1 MNRKPLFA
9 IAAFVVLGIVALFA
23 LRQPEKGESAGD
35 RERPLSKLDAAS
47 FDTIEVTRAG
57 AKATIKKDGDKFK
70 LTEPVAYAADDVAAK
85 AAFEALT
92 GLSLGDLV
100 TENKAKHAEFEVD
113 DGKGIHVVAKSEK
126 AGGKVAADFLVG
138 KAVGTGTMVRLA
150 GKDAVWL
157 AGGAL
162 RGTFDKAPA
171 DWRDKSI
178 AAVPAADVETLTV
191 KAKDGTVAVARKATT
206 PAGADKA
213 APPPGGDDKWELV
226 SSTPKIDKLDAAIPA
241 GIVSALSSFK
251 TNDFADGAAPA
262 VTGLDAPALTV
273 TVGLKGGKSSTILIG
288 NKKGDEDWY
297 VKTAD
302 APQVFLV
309 KKYNLERINK
319 RPVEWKDKMLCD
331 VAEADLAEVAV
342 TNGADS
348 FTLSRATGSW
358 KATKPAKLELDPA
371 KTPTP
376 GGGFKDFKATG
387 IAEDP
392 SPAATGLA
400 KPKATIV
407 AKAKKGD
414 ACSFKV
420 GDETKD
426 KQGVY
431 LTSAKSTD
439 VYVAPKWA
447 VDRILV
453 KVDDLKKK

>member
-9 IAAFVVLGIVALFA
+9 IAAFVVLGLVAVFA
-23 LRQPEKGESAGD
+23 LRQPEKGEAVGD
-35 RERPLSKLDAAS
+35 RARPLAKLDAAS

-57 AKATIKKDGDKFK
+57 AKVTIKKEGDKYK
-70 LTEPVAYAADDVAAK
+70 VTQPVAYAADDVAGK

-92 GLSLGDLV
+92 SLTLGDLV
-100 TENKAKHAEFEVD
+100 TENKAKQAEFEVE

-126 AGGKVAADFLVG
+126 AGGKAAADFLIG
-138 KAVGTGTMVRLA
+138 KAVGSGTMVRLA
-150 GKDAVWL
+150 GQDAVWL
-157 AGGAL
+157 ASGAL
-162 RGTFDKAPA
+162 RGTFDKQPA

-178 AAVPAADVETLTV
+178 TTVTAADAETVTV
-191 KAKDGTVAVARKATT
+191 KAKDGSSVVAKKSA
-206 PAGADKA
+206 PKA
-213 APPPGGDDKWELV
+213 AGGGDDQWELV
-226 SSTPKIDKLDAAIPA
+226 SSTPKIDKLDNAVPA

-262 VTGLDAPALTV
+262 ETGLDAPGLTV
-273 TVGLKGGKSSTILIG
+273 TLGLKGGKNVTVLVG
-288 NKKGDEDWY
+288 NKKGEEDYY

-309 KKYNLERINK
+309 KKYNVERINK
-319 RPVEWKDKMLCD
+319 RPIEWKDKLLCD

-348 FTLSRATGSW
+348 YTLSHASGAW
-358 KATKPAKLELDPA
+358 KATKPAKLEIDPA
-371 KTPTP
+371 KTPSL
-376 GGGFKDFKATG
+376 GGGFKDLKASG
-387 IAEDP
+387 FAEDP
-392 SPAATGLA
+392 APAATGLA
-400 KPKATIV
+400 KPRATIL

-420 GDETKD
+420 GSETKD